1 MANETY
7 KSDIEIAQ
15 SAKMLPI
22 CEVAKQCG
30 IDLDLIENYGKY
42 KAKIDY
48 APVLEKGG
56 EKGKLVLVTAI
67 TPTPA
72 GEGKTTTTIGLADG
86 LRRIGKNAMVALRE
100 PSLGPVFGVKG
111 GHIFFSPISSP
122 CCKIVEAQNECSRLW
137 LQNMKSI
144 HWNG

>member
-1 MANETY
+1 MANGTY

-56 EKGKLVLVTAI
+56 
-67 TPTPA
+67 
-72 GEGKTTTTIGLADG
+72 
-86 LRRIGKNAMVALRE
+86 
-100 PSLGPVFGVKG
+100 
-111 GHIFFSPISSP
+111 
-122 CCKIVEAQNECSRLW
+122 
-137 LQNMKSI
+137 
-144 HWNG
+144 